1 MASLARNPTEQA
13 LKGLGE
19 KLGSNSDKGS
29 EEKKS
34 VINKALDLFKKK
46 K

>member
-1 MASLARNPTEQA
+1 MASLARNAAEQA

-19 KLGSNSDKGS
+19 KLGNDSKGS
-29 EEKKS
+29 EKKKS